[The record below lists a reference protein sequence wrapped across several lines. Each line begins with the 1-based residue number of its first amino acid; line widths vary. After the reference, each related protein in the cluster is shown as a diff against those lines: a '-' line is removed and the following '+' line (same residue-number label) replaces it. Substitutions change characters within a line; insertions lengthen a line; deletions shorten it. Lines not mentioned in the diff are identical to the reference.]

1 MSMDISDFYQT
12 FFDEADELLADM
24 EQHLLVLQPE
34 APDAEQL
41 NAIFR
46 AAHSIKGGAGTFGF
60 SVLQETTHL
69 MENLLD
75 EARRGEMQLNTDIIN
90 LFLETKDIMQEQLD
104 AYKQSQEPD
113 AASFDYIC
121 QALRQLALEAK
132 GETPSAVTR
141 LSVVAKSEP
150 QDEQSRNQLP
160 RRIILSR
167 LKAGEV
173 DLLEEELGHL
183 TTLTDV
189 VKGVDSL
196 SAILPGDIAEDDITA
211 VLCFVIE
218 ADQITFETVEVSPKI
233 STPPVLKLAAEQA
246 PTGRVE
252 REKTTRSSESTSIR
266 VAVEKVDQLIN
277 LVGELVITQSM
288 LAQRSSEL
296 DPVNHGDLITSM
308 GQLQRN
314 ARDLQES
321 VMSIRMMPMEYV
333 FSRYPR
339 LVRDLA
345 GKLGKQVEL
354 TLVGSSTELDK
365 SLIERIIDPL
375 THLVRNSLDHGIE
388 LPEKRLAAGKNSVGN
403 LILSA
408 EHQGGNICI
417 EVTDD
422 GAGLNR
428 ERILAKA
435 ASQGLTVSEN
445 MSDDEVAMLIFAP
458 GFSTAEQVTDVSGR
472 GVGMDVVKRNIQEM
486 GGHVEIQS
494 KQGTGTTIR
503 ILLPLT
509 LAILDGMS
517 VRVAD
522 EVFILPLNAVME
534 SLQPREAINFMVIT
548 KGAGRIAE
556 VGARFVL
563 DGMPGKQMAI
573 DADLNAGL
581 IGEDEAKKRRSEVT
595 QEADF
600 YGSMDGA
607 SKFVRGDAIAGILIM
622 VINVVGGLLVGVLQH
637 GMSMGHAAESYTLLT
652 IGDGLVAQIPALVI
666 STAAG
671 VIVTRVST
679 DQDVGEQMVNQ
690 LFSNPSVMLLSAA
703 VLGLLGLVP
712 GMPNLV
718 FLLFTAGLLGLAWWI
733 RGREQKAPAEPKP
746 VKMAENNA
754 VVEATWNDV
763 QLEDS
768 LGMEVGYRLSPMVD
782 FQQDGELLGR
792 IRSIRKKFAQ
802 EMGFLPPV
810 VHIRDNMDLQ
820 PARYRILMKGVE
832 IGSGDAY
839 PGRWLA
845 INPGTAAGTLPG
857 EATVDPAFGLNAIW
871 IESALKEQAQI
882 QGYTVVEA
890 STVVATHLNHL
901 ISQHAAELFGRQ
913 EAQQLLDRVAQEMPK
928 LTEDLVPGVVTLTTL
943 HKVLQNLLD
952 EKVPIRDMRTILE
965 TLAEHAPI
973 QSDPHELTAVV
984 RVALGR
990 AITQQWFPGK
1000 DEVHVIG
1007 LDTPLERLLLQALQ
1021 GGGGLEPGLAD
1032 RLLAQTQE
1040 ALSRQEMVG
1049 APPVLL
1055 VNHALRPL
1063 LSRFLRRSL
1072 PQLVVLSNL
1081 ELSDNRHIRMT
1092 ATIGGK

>member
-132 GETPSAVTR
+132 DETPSAVTR

-150 QDEQSRNQLP
+150 QDEQSRSQSP

-189 VKGVDSL
+189 VKGADSL

-218 ADQITFETVEVSPKI
+218 ADQITFETVDVSPKI

-277 LVGELVITQSM
+277 LVSELVITQSM

-534 SLQPREAINFMVIT
+534 SLQPREADLHPLAGGERVLEVRGEYLPIVELWKVFNVAGAKTEATQGIVVILQS
-548 KGAGRIAE
+548 GGRRYALL
-556 VGARFVL
+556 V
-563 DGMPGKQMAI
+563 DQ
-573 DADLNAGL
+573 L
-581 IGEDEAKKRRSEVT
+581 IGQHQVVVKNLESNYRKVP
-595 QEADF
+595 
-600 YGSMDGA
+600 
-607 SKFVRGDAIAGILIM
+607 GI
-622 VINVVGGLLVGVLQH
+622 
-637 GMSMGHAAESYTLLT
+637 SAAT
-652 IGDGLVAQIPALVI
+652 ILGDGSVALIVDVSALQAI
-666 STAAG
+666 NREQRMANTAA
-671 VIVTRVST
+671 
-679 DQDVGEQMVNQ
+679 
-690 LFSNPSVMLLSAA
+690 
-703 VLGLLGLVP
+703 
-712 GMPNLV
+712 
-718 FLLFTAGLLGLAWWI
+718 
-733 RGREQKAPAEPKP
+733 
-746 VKMAENNA
+746 
-754 VVEATWNDV
+754 
-763 QLEDS
+763 
-768 LGMEVGYRLSPMVD
+768 
-782 FQQDGELLGR
+782 
-792 IRSIRKKFAQ
+792 
-802 EMGFLPPV
+802 
-810 VHIRDNMDLQ
+810 
-820 PARYRILMKGVE
+820 
-832 IGSGDAY
+832 
-839 PGRWLA
+839 
-845 INPGTAAGTLPG
+845 
-857 EATVDPAFGLNAIW
+857 
-871 IESALKEQAQI
+871 
-882 QGYTVVEA
+882 
-890 STVVATHLNHL
+890 
-901 ISQHAAELFGRQ
+901 
-913 EAQQLLDRVAQEMPK
+913 
-928 LTEDLVPGVVTLTTL
+928 
-943 HKVLQNLLD
+943 
-952 EKVPIRDMRTILE
+952 
-965 TLAEHAPI
+965 
-973 QSDPHELTAVV
+973 
-984 RVALGR
+984 
-990 AITQQWFPGK
+990 
-1000 DEVHVIG
+1000 
-1007 LDTPLERLLLQALQ
+1007 
-1021 GGGGLEPGLAD
+1021 
-1032 RLLAQTQE
+1032 
-1040 ALSRQEMVG
+1040 
-1049 APPVLL
+1049 
-1055 VNHALRPL
+1055 
-1063 LSRFLRRSL
+1063 
-1072 PQLVVLSNL
+1072 
-1081 ELSDNRHIRMT
+1081 
-1092 ATIGGK
+1092 

>member
-132 GETPSAVTR
+132 DETPSAVTR

-150 QDEQSRNQLP
+150 QDEQSRSQSP

-189 VKGVDSL
+189 VKGTDSL
-196 SAILPGDIAEDDITA
+196 SAILTGDIAEDDITA

-534 SLQPREAINFMVIT
+534 SLQPREADLHPLAGGERVLEVRGEYLPIVELWKVFNVAGAKTETTQGIVVILQS
-548 KGAGRIAE
+548 GGRRYAL
-556 VGARFVL
+556 L
-563 DGMPGKQMAI
+563 DQ
-573 DADLNAGL
+573 L
-581 IGEDEAKKRRSEVT
+581 IGQHQVVVKNLESNYRKVP
-595 QEADF
+595 
-600 YGSMDGA
+600 
-607 SKFVRGDAIAGILIM
+607 GI
-622 VINVVGGLLVGVLQH
+622 
-637 GMSMGHAAESYTLLT
+637 SAAT
-652 IGDGLVAQIPALVI
+652 ILGDGSVALIVDVSALQAI
-666 STAAG
+666 NREQRMANTAA
-671 VIVTRVST
+671 
-679 DQDVGEQMVNQ
+679 
-690 LFSNPSVMLLSAA
+690 
-703 VLGLLGLVP
+703 
-712 GMPNLV
+712 
-718 FLLFTAGLLGLAWWI
+718 
-733 RGREQKAPAEPKP
+733 
-746 VKMAENNA
+746 
-754 VVEATWNDV
+754 
-763 QLEDS
+763 
-768 LGMEVGYRLSPMVD
+768 
-782 FQQDGELLGR
+782 
-792 IRSIRKKFAQ
+792 
-802 EMGFLPPV
+802 
-810 VHIRDNMDLQ
+810 
-820 PARYRILMKGVE
+820 
-832 IGSGDAY
+832 
-839 PGRWLA
+839 
-845 INPGTAAGTLPG
+845 
-857 EATVDPAFGLNAIW
+857 
-871 IESALKEQAQI
+871 
-882 QGYTVVEA
+882 
-890 STVVATHLNHL
+890 
-901 ISQHAAELFGRQ
+901 
-913 EAQQLLDRVAQEMPK
+913 
-928 LTEDLVPGVVTLTTL
+928 
-943 HKVLQNLLD
+943 
-952 EKVPIRDMRTILE
+952 
-965 TLAEHAPI
+965 
-973 QSDPHELTAVV
+973 
-984 RVALGR
+984 
-990 AITQQWFPGK
+990 
-1000 DEVHVIG
+1000 
-1007 LDTPLERLLLQALQ
+1007 
-1021 GGGGLEPGLAD
+1021 
-1032 RLLAQTQE
+1032 
-1040 ALSRQEMVG
+1040 
-1049 APPVLL
+1049 
-1055 VNHALRPL
+1055 
-1063 LSRFLRRSL
+1063 
-1072 PQLVVLSNL
+1072 
-1081 ELSDNRHIRMT
+1081 
-1092 ATIGGK
+1092 